1 MLRQSRRLLAR
12 DHFAEHGGTL
22 RTSAALRLGIHPR
35 TLYAMRDA
43 GEIERV
49 DRGIY
54 RLSSHAPLSNPD
66 WVTVA
71 LRAPR
76 AVICLISALSFY
88 ELTAQVPHHIDIAL
102 PSHAQAPRMR
112 PLPIR
117 VFWYSEAMLRAGVT
131 EIKVDSVPV
140 RIFSAEKTIADCF
153 KYRNK
158 IGINVAIEAL
168 RTYRDRTRRPRLSA
182 ILEFAR
188 IGRVRKVVRPYLE
201 ALL

>member
-1 MLRQSRRLLAR
+1 MPQQRAWPAAR
-12 DHFAEHGGTL
+12 NRFTEKGGML
-22 RTSAALRLGIHPR
+22 RTSVALRLGIHPR

-49 DRGIY
+49 GPGLY
-54 RLSSHAPLSNPD
+54 RLADRPPLSNPD

-71 LRAPR
+71 LRVPR
-76 AVICLISALSFY
+76 AVICLISALSY
-88 ELTAQVPHHIDIAL
+88 HDLTTQVPHQIDVVL

-117 VFWYSEAMLRAGVT
+117 VFWYSEAMLRSGVAEV
-131 EIKVDSVPV
+131 EIDGVRV
-140 RIFSAEKTIADCF
+140 RIFTAEKTIADCF

-158 IGINVAIEAL
+158 IGIDIAVEAL
-168 RTYRDRTRRPRLSA
+168 RLYRERTRRPKLA
-182 ILEFAR
+182 PILEYAR
-188 IGRVRKVVRPYLE
+188 IGRVEKIVRPYLE